1 MGWIRNQTSGLL
13 LFVRSLMGVC
23 ATHMYMLVTVC
34 KLGMKDCHLSSSNFV
49 LHDQNK
55 SMFTVRNSSC
65 RKVMFSQ
72 VSVCPRGGSC
82 TSPMARHHTPLGRHP
97 GQTPHP
103 PARHPLG
110 RHPPGQTATAADGT
124 HPTGMHSC
132 FKFSFLFLQD
142 ILCRNQLELLKLLNV
157 SCYAVQDILKVACEA
172 CATKPM
178 KVGKKNREV
187 AEYICLKHVLLMT

>member
-1 MGWIRNQTSGLL
+1 MTRIKACLPS
-13 LFVRSLMGVC
+13 
-23 ATHMYMLVTVC
+23 ATVVAERLCFHRC
-34 KLGMKDCHLSSSNFV
+34 LSV
-49 LHDQNK
+49 H
-55 SMFTVRNSSC
+55 
-65 RKVMFSQ
+65 
-72 VSVCPRGGSC
+72 GGELYI
-82 TSPMARHHTPLGRHP
+82 PH